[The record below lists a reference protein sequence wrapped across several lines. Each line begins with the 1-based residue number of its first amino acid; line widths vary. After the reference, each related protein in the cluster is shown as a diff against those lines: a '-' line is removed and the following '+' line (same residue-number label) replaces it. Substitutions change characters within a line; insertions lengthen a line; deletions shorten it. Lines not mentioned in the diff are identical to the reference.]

1 VIAQLE
7 KQPKKAVD
15 NAQAK
20 IERFEA
26 IGERLIPSV
35 SGGKKGANV
44 ASKMPS
50 PSTRI
55 IIAFVP

>member
-15 NAQAK
+15 NAQVK
-20 IERFEA
+20 IERFEG

-35 SGGKKGANV
+35 SGGKEGANV
-44 ASKMPS
+44 ASKCPLLR
-50 PSTRI
+50 P
-55 IIAFVP
+55 VY